1 MQIVAPLSFEMKTE
15 WSYPDRFSDVGSSSG
30 QFDMDHES
38 AASQIIESGKSDVL
52 SAALRAISDMTASG
66 GERKYSDRV
75 SMALGRAICCRNY
88 SKLALQLCH
97 FVNIADACGSGRE
110 RYERLFFGISCA
122 RGNVFRAFLV
132 DGTAEQGWRRSGFD
146 LTESGVAIKYRDGVF
161 NVPFSR
167 MPLLSALMDFVL
179 TTQSFAAL
187 DGVFSEMLNN
197 STDQVAIANAANAIS
212 RQIYR
217 FLNEHLPSV
226 QNMEKFH
233 LILEFLKGRHA
244 SDIEI
249 SDRDILEFW
258 CEQSGELGGGDF
270 RGYRTV
276 FEAFVDFSRALDA
289 AQDRRAIDDPMVIGN
304 DFERGEIDPGSL
316 TGIVEQIDD
325 WRTPFAV
332 LDESPA
338 NRIKFLTGKDRQI
351 ISVLIDSGALALAF
365 PLSVLRCDVFG
376 RAQARIT
383 QALRRSSSSE
393 EITSL
398 AADASY
404 QDYEQCVD
412 QYQSVQDRLQKTLRA
427 ALYALTRNSHTSAD
441 DEFAMS
447 MDTDP
452 LGDVDEGG
460 SGAPLE
466 FEARESAMEEARLA
480 YRATSRTGFDDNS
493 LDSPEIVEGF
503 RLGTGSIIEIDSQLK
518 AFLSLLYAVFRNT
531 GDLLGQYENDKA
543 LFGTH
548 FQSLYGGQE

>member
-1 MQIVAPLSFEMKTE
+1 MKAE
-15 WSYPDRFSDVGSSSG
+15 WSYRDRFFNVGSSSG
-30 QFDMDHES
+30 QYDMDYES

-52 SAALRAISDMTASG
+52 SAALRAISEMTASG

-75 SMALGRAICCRNY
+75 SMGLARAICCRNY

-110 RYERLFFGISCA
+110 GYERLFFGVSCA
-122 RGNVFRAFLV
+122 RGNVFRAFLA
-132 DGTAEQGWRRSGFD
+132 DGTAEQGWRRPGFD

-179 TTQSFAAL
+179 TTQSFTAL
-187 DGVFSEMLNN
+187 DEVFSGMLMNA
-197 STDQVAIANAANAIS
+197 TDQAAIENAANTIS
-212 RQIYR
+212 RQIYQ

-233 LILEFLKGRHA
+233 LILEFLKGRYV

-249 SDRDILEFW
+249 TDQDILEFW

-276 FEAFVDFSRALDA
+276 FEAFVDFSRALES

-304 DFERGEIDPGSL
+304 DFERGEIDPDSL
-316 TGIVEQIDD
+316 VAIVEHADD
-325 WRTPFAV
+325 WRNPFAV
-332 LDESPA
+332 LDESPV

-351 ISVLIDSGALALAF
+351 ISVLIGSGALALAL

-383 QALRRSSSSE
+383 QALRRSSSTQ
-393 EITSL
+393 EITLL
-398 AADASY
+398 AADASD

-412 QYQSVQDRLQKTLRA
+412 QYQNVQDRLQKTLRA
-427 ALYALTRNSHTSAD
+427 ALYALTRNRHTLTDANL
-441 DEFAMS
+441 EMS
-447 MDTDP
+447 IDADP
-452 LGDVDEGG
+452 LGTLDESG
-460 SGAPLE
+460 SSATLE
-466 FEARESAMEEARLA
+466 FEGRETAMEEARVA
-480 YRATSRTGFDDNS
+480 YRAISRAGFDDNS
-493 LDSPEIVEGF
+493 LDNPETAEGF
-503 RLGTGSIIEIDSQLK
+503 RIGTGSIIEIDAQLK
-518 AFLSLLYAVFRNT
+518 AFLALLYAVFRST
-531 GDLLGQYENDKA
+531 GALLGEYKNDRA
-543 LFGTH
+543 LFGAN